1 MSRAGMRCLCYTRT
15 NRDDAVQRPKAALKV
30 DVPKSKDEPL
40 KLGRVGIIA
49 LVGFGLG
56 VAWPRLAGVR
66 LVPTL
71 PNESSSSKEDL
82 SGAPPEEKPKASAV
96 ASALAAPPVAEKPAR
111 TPDDQPPVVGEAQVT
126 SCHDGGGRL
135 KTCDDVDF
143 DRVAR
148 APIEALEGCD
158 AAKAVSGVLSL
169 GFELDFGT
177 ERVTRVS
184 SGKTTSLGEKETSTL
199 LDCYRQA
206 FAKVSL
212 TGIPHEHR
220 GYTVFYRV
228 ELKGAKSAPGSAEAE
243 GESAT
248 GPITPASGT
257 ATVSWNTALVRAT
270 PDREGK
276 TIARVLQ
283 GTRVGVTGRSGDWYR
298 VKYDAKGNQGWVFR
312 TAIGM

>member
-1 MSRAGMRCLCYTRT
+1 
-15 NRDDAVQRPKAALKV
+15 VQRQKSALKV

-40 KLGRVGIIA
+40 KLGRVGSIA

-56 VAWPRLAGVR
+56 VLWPHLAGVR

-71 PNESSSSKEDL
+71 PSESSASSQDL
-82 SGAPPEEKPKASAV
+82 SGAPEERPQSSAL
-96 ASALAAPPVAEKPAR
+96 ASALPAPPPAPEKAPRA
-111 TPDDQPPVVGEAQVT
+111 PDDQPPVVGEAQVT
-126 SCHDGGGRL
+126 SCNDGKGRL
-135 KTCDDVDF
+135 KHCDDVDF

-158 AAKAVSGVLSL
+158 AARTVSGVLSL
-169 GFELDFGT
+169 GFDLDFGSD
-177 ERVTRVS
+177 RVTRVS
-184 SGKTTSLGEKETSTL
+184 SGKATTLTDKEQSTL

-206 FAKVSL
+206 FKSVSL
-212 TGIPHEHR
+212 SGIPHEHQS
-220 GYTVFYRV
+220 YTVFYRV
-228 ELKGAKSAPGSAEAE
+228 ELKGAKVAPGSASAAPE
-243 GESAT
+243 GEGA
-248 GPITPASGT
+248 PAAVTPASGT
-257 ATVSWNTALVRAT
+257 ATVTWNTALVRAT

-298 VKYDAKGNQGWVFR
+298 VKYDSKGNQGWVFR

>member
-1 MSRAGMRCLCYTRT
+1 M
-15 NRDDAVQRPKAALKV
+15 QRSKAALKV
-30 DVPKSKDEPL
+30 EVPKQKDEPL

-49 LVGFGLG
+49 AVGFGLG
-56 VAWPRLAGVR
+56 VAWPHLAGVR

-71 PNESSSSKEDL
+71 PGEASSAKDDL
-82 SGAPPEEKPKASAV
+82 SGAPPEDKPQASAV
-96 ASALAAPPVAEKPAR
+96 ASALPAPPAPTALDKAPRA
-111 TPDDQPPVVGEAQVT
+111 TDAQPPVVGEAQVT
-126 SCHDGGGRL
+126 SCSDGGKRV
-135 KTCDDVDF
+135 KQCDDIDF

-148 APIEALEGCD
+148 APIEALSGCD
-158 AAKAVSGVLSL
+158 GAREISGVLSL
-169 GFELDFGT
+169 GFDLDFGT
-177 ERVTRVS
+177 ERVTRVA

-206 FAKVSL
+206 FSKITL
-212 TGIPHEHR
+212 DGIPHEHQR
-220 GYTVFYRV
+220 YTVFYRV
-228 ELKGAKSAPGSAEAE
+228 ELNGSKPAPGASAEGVEGDAAPAE
-243 GESAT
+243 V
-248 GPITPASGT
+248 TPASGT
-257 ATVSWNTALVRAT
+257 ATVTWNTALVRQT